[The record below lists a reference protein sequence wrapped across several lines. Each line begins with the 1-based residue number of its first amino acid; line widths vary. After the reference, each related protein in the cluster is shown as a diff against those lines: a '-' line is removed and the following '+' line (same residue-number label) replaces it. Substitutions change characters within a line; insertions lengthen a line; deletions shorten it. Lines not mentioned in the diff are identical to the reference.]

1 MLFRKE
7 VLAAKSARDIG
18 PVVVISPIPLQVV
31 AITAFIV
38 FITII
43 LFAYFASYTK
53 KATLPGFIFPKDGIV
68 KVYAPQPSRVIK
80 LLTHEGAQVNK
91 GDLLYILNRESS
103 SQLGQTDI
111 LVRTELENQHSR
123 MADNHI
129 NLTNQLLAIENNLK
143 NQIEESDKT
152 RSILNKKIIIQ
163 KKKIALLLEK
173 QTRFKEMH
181 KSGYVSNQELDDNQL
196 VVLSEQTNLDT
207 LYLEEKSLD
216 KQRLDAISYKNEQTA
231 SYKDRINQ
239 LENTISEVK
248 NQLVRNESN
257 ENSYIYAPI
266 SGTATSILSQVG
278 QYVDASKPLLVVIPE
293 HEPLVAFLYATSKS
307 VGFIKQN
314 DSVRIRYKSFPYEKF
329 GQYTGTVTHISKTAM
344 SLNDAV
350 DFNIPASN
358 ASEGLYK
365 VTISLDK
372 QYVNTYGKKTALVSG
387 MEIDADV
394 YLETRRLYEW
404 VLDPLYSITGRI

>member
-53 KATLPGFIFPKDGIV
+53 KATLPGFIFPKDGII

>member
-1 MLFRKE
+1 
-7 VLAAKSARDIG
+7 KSLGQIQWLQNLHLKSSFNL
-18 PVVVISPIPLQVV
+18 SP
-31 AITAFIV
+31 F
-38 FITII
+38 
-43 LFAYFASYTK
+43 
-53 KATLPGFIFPKDGIV
+53 
-68 KVYAPQPSRVIK
+68 PQPSRVIK

>member
-163 KKKIALLLEK
+163 KKTIALLLEK

>member
-7 VLAAKSARDIG
+7 VLAAKNARDIG
-18 PVVVISPIPLQVV
+18 PVVVISPIPLQLV

-53 KATLPGFIFPKDGIV
+53 KSTLPGFIFPKDGIV

-80 LLTHEGAQVNK
+80 LLTTEGAQVNK

-123 MADNHI
+123 MTDNHI
-129 NLTNQLLAIENNLK
+129 NLTNQLLTVENNLK

-152 RSILNKKIIIQ
+152 KFIVNKKIIIQ
-163 KKKIALLLEK
+163 KKKIALLTEK
-173 QTRFKEMH
+173 QARFKEMH
-181 KSGYVSNQELDDNQL
+181 KSGYVSNQELDDIQL
-196 VVLSEQTNLDT
+196 MVLSEQTNLDT
-207 LYLEEKSLD
+207 LYLEQKVLD

-239 LENTISEVK
+239 LENTISDVK

-266 SGTATSILSQVG
+266 SGTATSILSQPG
-278 QYVDASKPLLVVIPE
+278 QYADASKPLLVVIPE

-344 SLNDAV
+344 SLSDAV
-350 DFNIPASN
+350 DFNIPASS

-365 VTISLDK
+365 VTVSLDQ
-372 QYVNTYGKKTALVSG
+372 QYVNTYGNKTPLVSG

-394 YLETRRLYEW
+394 YLETRKLYEW
-404 VLDPLYSITGRI
+404 VLDPLYSITGKI

>member
-38 FITII
+38 FTTII

-152 RSILNKKIIIQ
+152 QFILNKKIIIQ
-163 KKKIALLLEK
+163 KKKIALLIEK
-173 QTRFKEMH
+173 QARFKEMH

-207 LYLEEKSLD
+207 LYLEEKLLD

-239 LENTISEVK
+239 LENTISDVK

-344 SLNDAV
+344 SLSDAV

-365 VTISLDK
+365 VTISLDE